1 MKRITLNIVSCMV
14 LLALA
19 GTISGAGYC
28 AAVPDGAVLPPEDTA
43 GPVTGDNS
51 CTACQDECN
60 ARYPASGYPVTNW
73 FCRFSCWTGSCRMPP
88 VFDAN
93 LPNT

>member
-1 MKRITLNIVSCMV
+1 MKRVLQNIVSCMV

-28 AAVPDGAVLPPEDTA
+28 VAAPGGALFPPEDTA

-51 CTACQDECN
+51 CTACLDQCN
-60 ARYPASGYPVTNW
+60 TRYPASGYPVTNW
-73 FCRFSCWTGSCRMPP
+73 YCRFGCWTGSCRLPP
-88 VFDAN
+88 VYDTD